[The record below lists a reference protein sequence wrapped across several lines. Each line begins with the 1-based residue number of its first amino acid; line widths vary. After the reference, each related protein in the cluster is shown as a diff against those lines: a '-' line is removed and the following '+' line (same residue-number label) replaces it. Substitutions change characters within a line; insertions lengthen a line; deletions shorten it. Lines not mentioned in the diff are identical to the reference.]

1 MKKAIAFATVLMVIL
16 VFSVGTYAAT
26 FKHPGF
32 LVVYQT
38 NIHKTTSTLRFYGQ
52 PDGIAGKY
60 SYRMAALVLDKN
72 GYTVKSAGKTGGQ
85 ILALNYGSQD
95 KVYSVSANASK
106 GTCGQGAVEIVTT
119 HGTWSL
125 LKTT

>member
-1 MKKAIAFATVLMVIL
+1 MKKAIAFATVLIVVL

-26 FKHPGF
+26 FKIPG
-32 LVVYQT
+32 LVVTYQK
-38 NIHKTTSTLRFYGQ
+38 NIHKTTSTLRFYAQ
-52 PDGIAGKY
+52 PDGIAGTY

-106 GTCGQGAVEIVTT
+106 GTCGQGAAEVVTT
-119 HGTWSL
+119 NGTYSKL
-125 LKTT
+125 LTT